1 MKNRLLNR
9 MGLIAVTAAAIANLT
24 ACGEGSQSGA
34 DTLPDQT
41 GASTKA
47 ATETVNES
55 STEDAT
61 VSPVQTGTEGVT
73 EGTAETLT
81 EAPTEAAEGEVFTEN
96 IIGSSDGYDYEL
108 WKDNGTTKFTVM
120 DDGTFK
126 CEWSDINNA
135 LFRRG
140 KKFDCTQT
148 YKEIGD
154 ISIDYG
160 VKYQPFGNSYMCVY
174 GWTREPL
181 VEYYVVQS
189 WGSWRPPG
197 ATTSL
202 GTVTVDGGTYD
213 IYKTE
218 RVEQPSIDGTQTF
231 DQYWSVRR
239 EKPDG
244 GAVDLSGTISLTKHF
259 DAWEECGLEL
269 GKMYEVALT
278 IEGYQSSGFA
288 EVYKNDLKIEPY
300 SE

>member
-1 MKNRLLNR
+1 M
-9 MGLIAVTAAAIANLT
+9 AFT
-24 ACGEGSQSGA
+24 ACGETAVAGGDALSESA
-34 DTLPDQT
+34 T
-41 GASTKA
+41 GEAASESVETA
-47 ATETVNES
+47 SSSDEETVTAADEN
-55 STEDAT
+55 
-61 VSPVQTGTEGVT
+61 
-73 EGTAETLT
+73 AETT
-81 EAPTEAAEGEVFTEN
+81 TSASAEDNTQATGPAAGEESEGEVFTEN
-96 IIGSSDGYDYEL
+96 IIGSSDDYDYEL

-120 DDGTFK
+120 EGGTFK

-148 YKEIGD
+148 YKELGSV
-154 ISIDYG
+154 SIDYG

-197 ATTSL
+197 ATVSL

-218 RVEQPSIDGTQTF
+218 RVDQPSIDGTQTF

-239 EKPDG
+239 DKPDG

-259 DAWEECGLEL
+259 DAWEQCGLEL

-288 EVYKNDLKIEPY
+288 EVYRNDLKIEPY
-300 SE
+300 TEASDIEVTVN